1 MACRIG
7 ISTNPQAR
15 IDYWK
20 TQEGHTRSQILA
32 TNLTYSAAQSRETRE
47 AASRGC
53 RSAPGGD
60 PGANRHRRVWSV
72 YHVWGG
78 RSGDCCT

>member
-7 ISTNPQAR
+7 ISTNPRSR

-20 TQEGHTRSQILA
+20 REEGHTHSRILA
-32 TNLTYSAAQSRETRE
+32 ANLTYDGAQARETRE
-47 AASRGC
+47 AAKRRC

-60 PGANRHRRVWSV
+60 PGSNRSRRVWCV

-78 RSGDCCT
+78 A

>member
-7 ISTNPQAR
+7 ISTEPQSR

-20 TQEGHTRSQILA
+20 RQEGHTHSRILA
-32 TNLTYSAAQSRETRE
+32 RNLTYNAAQARESRE
-47 AASRGC
+47 AANRGC

-60 PGANRHRRVWSV
+60 PGSNRNRNVWSV

-78 RSGDCCT
+78 R

>member
-7 ISTNPQAR
+7 ISTDPQSR

-20 TQEGHTRSQILA
+20 REEGHTRSRILVK
-32 TNLTYSAAQSRETRE
+32 NLTYDAAQARETRE
-47 AASRGC
+47 ATKRGC

-60 PGANRHRRVWSV
+60 PGSNCNRRMWSV
-72 YHVWGG
+72 FPLWGG
-78 RSGDCCT
+78 T

>member
-7 ISTNPQAR
+7 ISTVPQSR

-20 TQEGHTRSQILA
+20 REESHTHSRILA
-32 TNLTYSAAQSRETRE
+32 TNLTYGAAQASETRE
-47 AASRGC
+47 AAKRGC

-60 PGANRHRRVWSV
+60 PGSNRHRRVWAV

-78 RSGDCCT
+78 R

>member
-7 ISTNPQAR
+7 ITTNPQPR

-20 TQEGHTRSQILA
+20 RQEGHTRSRILA
-32 TNLTYSAAQSRETRE
+32 KNLTYDAAQARETRE
-47 AASRGC
+47 AAKRGC

-60 PGANRHRRVWSV
+60 PGSNRNRRVWSV
-72 YHVWGG
+72 YHVRGG
-78 RSGDCCT
+78 T

>member
-7 ISTNPQAR
+7 ISTDPQSR
-15 IDYWK
+15 IDHWK
-20 TQEGHTRSQILA
+20 RKECHTHSRILA
-32 TNLTYSAAQSRETRE
+32 RALTYDAAQTRETKE
-47 AASRGC
+47 AAMRRC

-60 PGANRHRRVWSV
+60 PGSNRNRRVWSV

-78 RSGDCCT
+78 R